1 MIKKTDW
8 YPSSTL
14 PSRRGWYDVRWPSG
28 NIRRRYWNG
37 REWVQ
42 HPRGMVS
49 VFNLFNNGR
58 TRFFDSSYS
67 ALQFSRFV
75 MLVLEM
81 SIYM

>member
-49 VFNLFNNGR
+49 VFNLFNKNNRGAWR
-58 TRFFDSSYS
+58 GLAQPYWKG
-67 ALQFSRFV
+67 
-75 MLVLEM
+75 
-81 SIYM
+81 